1 MNTYV
6 NFETAKLLKE
16 KGFDVECTHHYEY
29 ALTSRK
35 DVEQG
40 HTGAFGWKK
49 GECNLQSGFFINNY
63 PGIDLSNKSWYLC
76 SAPTIAEVVMWLYE
90 KHKIWI
96 EVRKHTRD
104 MLLCFSPYIDNTPI
118 NSDVFFNDYDSPTE
132 AYEAGIE
139 HTLKHLI

>member
-1 MNTYV
+1 MNTHV
-6 NFETAKLLKE
+6 DFEIAKLLKE
-16 KGFDVECTHHYEY
+16 KGFDIPMSRAYHVESKH
-29 ALTSRK
+29 LLF
-35 DVEQG
+35 
-40 HTGAFGWKK
+40 AFSAK
-49 GECNLQSGFFINNY
+49 SNNEFED
-63 PGIDLSNKSWYLC
+63 IHIT
-76 SAPTIAEVVMWLYE
+76 APTITETVMWLYE